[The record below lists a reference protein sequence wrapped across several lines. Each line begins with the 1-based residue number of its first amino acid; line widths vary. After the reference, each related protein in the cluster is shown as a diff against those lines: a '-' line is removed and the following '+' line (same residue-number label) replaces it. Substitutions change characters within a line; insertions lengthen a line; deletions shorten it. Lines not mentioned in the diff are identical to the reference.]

1 MKGERHFT
9 QSDVDLALAVLCAL
23 RRPGETLSLPTIAHV
38 VGMSTEG
45 VRQIQERAL
54 KKLRNKLTR
63 EAGVHYG
70 NFAGNSQRWLE
81 FAPHRDRH
89 GRRHVWDRKIVATI
103 LGSTSKR
110 SPREKQPVK
119 LASPPW

>member
-54 KKLRNKLTR
+54 KKMRNKLTR

-70 NFAGNSQRWLE
+70 NFAGN
-81 FAPHRDRH
+81 
-89 GRRHVWDRKIVATI
+89 
-103 LGSTSKR
+103 
-110 SPREKQPVK
+110 
-119 LASPPW
+119 